1 MVRLISP
8 LVASVFV
15 ALAAIQLWA
24 ESVYSL
30 RGAHA
35 SGKVVE
41 FHAMS
46 ARSHSIEAEVDVVMP
61 GAAPFRWQVEDTF
74 GMQAWAEGGT
84 VPLLCAH
91 VHADHWSC
99 VLDSWVDRFLFPT
112 VMLVIG
118 LALLVRALTLRPAAR
133 E

>member
-1 MVRLISP
+1 MYGLQSASTIS
-8 LVASVFV
+8 
-15 ALAAIQLWA
+15 
-24 ESVYSL
+24 
-30 RGAHA
+30 
-35 SGKVVE
+35 
-41 FHAMS
+41 
-46 ARSHSIEAEVDVVMP
+46 
-61 GAAPFRWQVEDTF
+61 
-74 GMQAWAEGGT
+74 